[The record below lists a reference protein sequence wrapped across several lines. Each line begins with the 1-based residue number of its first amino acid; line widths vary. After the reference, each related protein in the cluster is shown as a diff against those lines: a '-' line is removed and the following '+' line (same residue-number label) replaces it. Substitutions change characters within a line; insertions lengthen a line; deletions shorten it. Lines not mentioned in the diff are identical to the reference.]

1 MEISISV
8 VYQTSI
14 ALPFTIVKSVEIMN
28 YVAYCTFFSFLR
40 VSDFFLK
47 SKYLFHMTIKK
58 HKNYI

>member
-40 VSDFFLK
+40 VSDFF
-47 SKYLFHMTIKK
+47 FKK
-58 HKNYI
+58 